1 MFIPKQKDEILK
13 SEIVSL
19 ILGEEMYLNEGIT
32 KCLDTYYNIN
42 IVHQQNCFY
51 YTR

>member
-1 MFIPKQKDEILK
+1 MKTSSVVLQLTPNIL
-13 SEIVSL
+13 SL
-19 ILGEEMYLNEGIT
+19 FFLNEGIM

-42 IVHQQNCFY
+42 IVRQHKCFY